1 MVIGISG
8 KKTVGKDTVAKIIQ
22 GFDIWKKNL
31 ALQTEYPL
39 SNVFVRAYVLNRVNI
54 YVSTWEVKKF
64 AGTLKEI
71 VSILTG
77 FKVEDLEKEEIKNT
91 NLFLSYR
98 LLNKKAN
105 TFEVFTSMED
115 LVERL
120 NHLRTVY
127 LDVYS
132 AEEVN
137 DLFVQETI
145 SVTPRLLLQ
154 TIGTDIVRTIN
165 PDIWCNSLFSDY
177 NGDVEK
183 WINIIGYENS
193 YQVSSFGRVKSLDRK
208 IVYGEGNGQY
218 HTKKSQILKPTLS
231 GGYETVSLSGK
242 TFTIHSLVAKHFVKG
257 YQEGFVVN
265 HIDYNKTNNFYK
277 NLEWI
282 TQKDNIKHNKTTLR
296 GNFGESQKD
305 AKLDSDKVL
314 RIKKLIEDN
323 ILSQN
328 KIAKLFDVSPPTISD
343 IKKGKKWNH
352 VGKDVVK
359 IEPILPIPVPN
370 WIISDVRFPNEV
382 KAIKDKDGLVIRVNR
397 PFYCQGCTIEKLVY
411 QDCMDCAEY
420 QMGILQKEHESETAL
435 DSYEHFD
442 YVIDNSNCIDCL
454 IEQVKEILKHEK
466 II

>member
-1 MVIGISG
+1 MGIIGISG
-8 KKTVGKDTVAKIIQ
+8 KKRFGKDTVAKIIQ

-39 SNVFVRAYVLNRVNI
+39 SNVFVRAYVLNRVSI
-54 YVSTWEVKKF
+54 YVSSWEVKKF
-64 AGTLKEI
+64 ASKLKEI

-77 FKVEDLEKEEIKNT
+77 FTVEDLEKEEIKNT

-105 TFEVFTSMED
+105 TFEVFASMED

-154 TIGTDIVRTIN
+154 TIGTDIVRTIY
-165 PDIWCNSLFSDY
+165 PDIWVLSLMQDY
-177 NGDVEK
+177 KGDTEIWK
-183 WINIIGYENS
+183 HIENYEDF
-193 YQVSSFGRVKSLDRK
+193 YEISSFGRVKSLDRK
-208 IVYGEGNGQY
+208 IVYGEDSGQY
-218 HTKKSQILKPTLS
+218 HTRKSQILKPTLS
-231 GGYETVSLSGK
+231 SGYETISLSGK
-242 TFTIHSLVAKHFVKG
+242 TFTVHSLVAKHFVEG
-257 YQEGFVVN
+257 YQKGFVVN

-296 GNFGESQKD
+296 GNFGEKQKD
-305 AKLDSDKVL
+305 AKLTDEKVVA
-314 RIKKLIEDN
+314 IKKLLEDGTF
-323 ILSQN
+323 SQ
-328 KIAKLFDVSPPTISD
+328 KQISDLFEVSPTTITD
-343 IKKGKKWNH
+343 IKKGRKWNH
-352 VGKDVVK
+352 VGKEV
-359 IEPILPIPVPN
+359 PIISPIIPKPLPN
-370 WIISDVRFPNEV
+370 WIINDVRFPNEV
-382 KAIKDKDGLVIRVNR
+382 KAIKKKDGIVIRINR
-397 PFYCQGCTIEKLVY
+397 ETDYVSN
-411 QDCMDCAEY
+411 
-420 QMGILQKEHESETAL
+420 HSSEIAL
-435 DSYEHFD
+435 DNYEDFD
-442 YVIDNSNCIDCL
+442 YTIDNNNCIDCL
-454 IEQVKEILKHEK
+454 IESIKEILKHEK